1 EASLGEAQAAEGR
14 QGKLLKDGW
23 ATRATYDTVLRNHRT
38 AEAKLAA
45 AKANLDLT
53 RDQLAYTEL
62 KADFDGVITA
72 VGAEPGQNV
81 NAGQMVVKLARPDD
95 RDGVFNIAETALI

>member
-1 EASLGEAQAAEGR
+1 M
-14 QGKLLKDGW
+14 
-23 ATRATYDTVLRNHRT
+23 LRNLHT
-38 AEAKLAA
+38 SEAKLAA
-45 AKANLDLT
+45 ARANLDLT

-81 NAGQMVVKLARPDD
+81 NAGQMVVKLAPAERQGWRLQHR
-95 RDGVFNIAETALI
+95 RDGPR